1 MLHFNKSL
9 IATAAGMLA
18 LLTCASAQAA
28 TVNIDKLLL
37 DNFSGSFTVAG
48 TTYPISQPL
57 SPPAELVMGGYA
69 GTLVSY
75 NDGTLSAQL
84 ESTAAHGGNP
94 LSGTAD
100 TTVGSLS
107 LDLSS
112 LWLSFSYSG
121 LVTGSGP
128 VWNSSA
134 PINQNG
140 YNGTTGEFTY
150 GWSNSLIASSI
161 LGPTT
166 VSYDITLHGTAVV
179 SAVPEPTSI
188 ALMIAG
194 LVPLGWYARRR
205 NRA

>member
-1 MLHFNKSL
+1 MFHFNKSL
-9 IATAAGMLA
+9 IAAAAGMVA

-28 TVNIDKLLL
+28 TVNIDKLLM

-48 TTYPISQPL
+48 TTHPISQPL

-84 ESTAAHGGNP
+84 ESTAAYGGNP

-100 TTVGSLS
+100 TTAGSLS

-112 LWLSFSYSG
+112 LWLSFNYSG

-134 PINQNG
+134 PISQNS
-140 YNGTTGEFTY
+140 YNAATGEFTY
-150 GWSNSLIASSI
+150 GWSSSLIANSL
-161 LGPTT
+161 LGPAV
-166 VSYDITLHGTAVV
+166 VSYDITLHGAAVV
-179 SAVPEPTSI
+179 SAVPEPASV

-194 LVPLGWYARRR
+194 LIPLGWYARRR
-205 NRA
+205 A